1 MRTFLLL
8 SSLGPQGMQTLAT
21 TPERLF
27 EVNREI
33 EAVGGRVVRQWA
45 LLGAYDF
52 LSVVEAPDEDTIL
65 RITTLLGSRGSSRFE
80 TLVALSADDLIEL
93 LDEATDVGP
102 GPEREGR

>member
-8 SSLGPQGMQTLAT
+8 SSLSPQGLQTLAT

-33 EAVGGRVVRQWA
+33 ERLGGRVVKQWA

-52 LSVVEAPDEDTIL
+52 LSVVEAPDELHHHEAHDRAVLARQRDL
-65 RITTLLGSRGSSRFE
+65 RDARRHPGRGADRARWSRPTR
-80 TLVALSADDLIEL
+80 A
-93 LDEATDVGP
+93 
-102 GPEREGR
+102 

>member
-8 SSLGPQGMQTLAT
+8 SSLSPQGLQTLAT

-33 EAVGGRVVRQWA
+33 EAIGGRVVKQWA

-52 LSVVEAPDEDTIL
+52 LSVVEAPDERTIMDL
-65 RITTLLGSRGSSRFE
+65 TFELSARGSASFE
-80 TLVALSADDLIEL
+80 TLVAISAEDLISSLEP
-93 LDEATDVGP
+93 TDPV
-102 GPEREGR
+102 

>member
-8 SSLGPQGMQTLAT
+8 STLSPQGLQTLAA

-33 EAVGGRVVRQWA
+33 ERLGGRVLKQWA

-52 LSVVEAPDEDTIL
+52 LSVVEAPDSLTIARL
-65 RITTLLGSRGSSRFE
+65 TIELSARGSASFE
-80 TLVALSADDLIEL
+80 VLVAIPVEELIDSLASA
-93 LDEATDVGP
+93 
-102 GPEREGR
+102 GPE

>member
-8 SSLGPQGMQTLAT
+8 SSLSPQGLQTLAA

-33 EAVGGRVVRQWA
+33 ERLGGRVVKQWA

-52 LSVVEAPDEDTIL
+52 LSVVEAPEALTITKL
-65 RITTLLGSRGSSRFE
+65 TIELSSRGSASFE
-80 TLVALSADDLIEL
+80 VLAAIPVDELIASL
-93 LDEATDVGP
+93 GP
-102 GPEREGR
+102 PEPDSG

>member
-8 SSLGPQGMQTLAT
+8 STLSPQGLQTLAT

-33 EAVGGRVVRQWA
+33 EALGGRVARQWA

-52 LSVVEAPDEDTIL
+52 LSVVEAPDEQTIS
-65 RITTLLGSRGSSRFE
+65 RITVELSARGSASFE
-80 TLVALSADDLIEL
+80 TLVAIPADELIRT
-93 LDEATDVGP
+93 LDEPVP
-102 GPEREGR
+102 

>member
-8 SSLGPQGMQTLAT
+8 STLSPQGLQTLAA

-33 EAVGGRVVRQWA
+33 ERLGGRVVKQWA

-52 LSVVEAPDEDTIL
+52 LSVVEAPDSLTISKL
-65 RITTLLGSRGSSRFE
+65 TIEMSSRGSASFE
-80 TLVALSADDLIEL
+80 VLVAIPVGELIDALESSS
-93 LDEATDVGP
+93 DSG
-102 GPEREGR
+102 

>member
-8 SSLGPQGMQTLAT
+8 SSLSPQGLQTLAT

-33 EAVGGRVVRQWA
+33 EAIGGRVVKQWA

-52 LSVVEAPDEDTIL
+52 LSVVEAPDERTIMDL
-65 RITTLLGSRGSSRFE
+65 TFELSARGSASFE
-80 TLVALSADDLIEL
+80 TLVAIPAEDLINSLEP
-93 LDEATDVGP
+93 TDP
-102 GPEREGR
+102 A